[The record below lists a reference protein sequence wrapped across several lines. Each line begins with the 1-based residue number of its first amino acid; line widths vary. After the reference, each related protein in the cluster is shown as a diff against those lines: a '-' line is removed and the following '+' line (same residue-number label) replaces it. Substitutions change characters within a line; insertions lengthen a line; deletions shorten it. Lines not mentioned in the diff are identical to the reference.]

1 MPAICLEVCKYKI
14 FGVFITR
21 IQPQKCNLTLFYIH
35 IYVYCL
41 TIQFFS
47 TYKKIN
53 KSQRLDL
60 TELDFSLYKIK
71 LNFWPTLYNLPS
83 YPRKTCSFYTFVKHQ
98 MKTKRVRVLTEGCFS
113 HICALSLCRSYSLWY
128 FKKTLPHLPLNK
140 QGRLR
145 YKFIRER

>member
-21 IQPQKCNLTLFYIH
+21 IQSQKGNLTLFYIH

-41 TIQFFS
+41 TIQFCS
-47 TYKKIN
+47 TYTKIN
-53 KSQRLDL
+53 KSHRLYL

-83 YPRKTCSFYTFVKHQ
+83 YPRKTCSFYSFVKHQ

-113 HICALSLCRSYSLWY
+113 HICALSQSLLLSLVLQ
-128 FKKTLPHLPLNK
+128 KDTSAPTPQQTRKVAV
-140 QGRLR
+140 
-145 YKFIRER
+145 